1 MSCVVL
7 GVTAGIAAYKAVE
20 VARQLVSKGI
30 TVKVIMTEKARHLVG
45 PSTFRAVTG
54 NPVAV
59 SLFDDPGSPM
69 KHISLAREA
78 DVVVVAPAT
87 ANLLAKMAHGLADDL
102 LSTTLLATR
111 APVVVAPAMN
121 AAMYRHPATQE
132 NLRKLRERGIMVV
145 GPEEGFL
152 ACGEEGEG
160 RMSEPSRIVDAVL
173 AFLRGGR
180 QLEGKRVLVTAGGTR
195 EPFDPVRYVGNRS
208 SGKMGFALAEVASRR
223 GAEVHLVSAPT
234 ALEPPQGVDL
244 IKVETA
250 EQMRE
255 EVMRLAPEMDVVV
268 MAAAVADYTPERFS
282 VEKIKKEGQEEL
294 VIRLRRTPDIL
305 QELLER
311 RRGGQIIVGF
321 AAETGDLKE
330 KALSKIRSKKVDL
343 LVANDVTRP
352 GCGFGSDH
360 NQALLVFR
368 DGRMRETDLMPK
380 EDLAALIWDEIAR
393 MLGSADDSSS

>member
-152 ACGEEGEG
+152 ACGEVGEC
-160 RMSEPSRIVDAVL
+160 RMSEPSRFVDAVL

-180 QLEGKRVLVTAGGTR
+180 QLEG
-195 EPFDPVRYVGNRS
+195 
-208 SGKMGFALAEVASRR
+208 
-223 GAEVHLVSAPT
+223 
-234 ALEPPQGVDL
+234 
-244 IKVETA
+244 
-250 EQMRE
+250 
-255 EVMRLAPEMDVVV
+255 
-268 MAAAVADYTPERFS
+268 
-282 VEKIKKEGQEEL
+282 
-294 VIRLRRTPDIL
+294 
-305 QELLER
+305 
-311 RRGGQIIVGF
+311 
-321 AAETGDLKE
+321 
-330 KALSKIRSKKVDL
+330 
-343 LVANDVTRP
+343 
-352 GCGFGSDH
+352 
-360 NQALLVFR
+360 
-368 DGRMRETDLMPK
+368 
-380 EDLAALIWDEIAR
+380 
-393 MLGSADDSSS
+393 

>member
-1 MSCVVL
+1 
-7 GVTAGIAAYKAVE
+7 
-20 VARQLVSKGI
+20 
-30 TVKVIMTEKARHLVG
+30 
-45 PSTFRAVTG
+45 
-54 NPVAV
+54 
-59 SLFDDPGSPM
+59 
-69 KHISLAREA
+69 
-78 DVVVVAPAT
+78 
-87 ANLLAKMAHGLADDL
+87 
-102 LSTTLLATR
+102 
-111 APVVVAPAMN
+111 
-121 AAMYRHPATQE
+121 
-132 NLRKLRERGIMVV
+132 
-145 GPEEGFL
+145 
-152 ACGEEGEG
+152 
-160 RMSEPSRIVDAVL
+160 
-173 AFLRGGR
+173 
-180 QLEGKRVLVTAGGTR
+180 
-195 EPFDPVRYVGNRS
+195 
-208 SGKMGFALAEVASRR
+208 
-223 GAEVHLVSAPT
+223 VHLVSAPT

-330 KALSKIRSKKVDL
+330 KALSNIRSKKVDL